1 MTDVTPAEILNAG
14 ASCRGSPGVT
24 PNLAAEWPL
33 LPVNIWFARYGV
45 EEDMGI
51 YVVIRIYPV
60 LSDEVWL
67 VS

>member
-1 MTDVTPAEILNAG
+1 MRVLHAG
-14 ASCRGSPGVT
+14 GHQGHTKFGRRMAIFDFQY
-24 PNLAAEWPL
+24 
-33 LPVNIWFARYGV
+33 IWLARYGV

-51 YVVIRIYPV
+51 YVIQIYSV